1 MDYEK
6 SYQLLEKFNLYFREL
21 SESGRTKFLER
32 TAVLS
37 KEINVY
43 GKDMDV
49 SPEIKLILLSYFT
62 QLTFGLENYFIGD
75 FDTIYLYEKEFTG
88 ASGNK
93 SKTGQTFHTK
103 IIALSWYHFSESHL
117 KVNDGDNLGYYHI
130 SQAMVQALK
139 NGDSIDDIFV
149 GYYKTAAEIVFSEL
163 ENNKFLSFY
172 NNNRS
177 SIKNQDFDS
186 LFPIL
191 TELFFDNPIELSKT
205 LPDTYTRLCIL
216 YNQDPMAF
224 DQNYELDKNKYRNKK
239 NVSPIPEKIKKVYS
253 YYTSHWSHNLP
264 LFNIILVPV
273 FFIYYIRPH
282 LLLTFNQLI
291 IITII
296 SSLLIYVF
304 GRKFFIGRGLFKSE
318 FWLIFNCFL
327 GFGPSILFFI
337 FWSSLYLNFNPII
350 SEHNIEGRDTITKR
364 TKSGGTRVHS
374 FTYYF
379 TDGFLNDYPE
389 ARTLFVEDI
398 DPENFPENPK
408 FRFTV
413 ATSLY
418 GFKVVTEKR
427 LIEDKNE
434 YSRY

>member
-1 MDYEK
+1 
-6 SYQLLEKFNLYFREL
+6 
-21 SESGRTKFLER
+21 
-32 TAVLS
+32 
-37 KEINVY
+37 
-43 GKDMDV
+43 MDV
-49 SPEIKLILLSYFT
+49 SPEMKLIVLSYFT

-75 FDTIYLYEKEFTG
+75 FDTIYLYEKEFIG

-93 SKTGQTFHTK
+93 AKTGQTFHTK

-149 GYYKTAAEIVFSEL
+149 GYYKTASEIVFSEL
-163 ENNKFLSFY
+163 EKNKFLSFY

-177 SIKNQDFDS
+177 IIKNQDFDS

-191 TELFFDNPIELSKT
+191 TELFFDNPVELSKT

-253 YYTSHWSHNLP
+253 YYTSHWTHNLP

-291 IITII
+291 LITII

-318 FWLIFNCFL
+318 FWLIFNCLF
-327 GFGPSILFFI
+327 GFGPSFLFLI
-337 FWSSLYLNFNPII
+337 FWSSLYLNFSPITTEHAIETRDII
-350 SEHNIEGRDTITKR
+350 SKR
-364 TKSGGTRVHS
+364 SKNGGTRVHS
-374 FTYYF
+374 FTYYLS
-379 TDGFLNDYPE
+379 DNFLDEFPE

-398 DPENFPENPK
+398 EPENFPENPK

>member
-1 MDYEK
+1 M
-6 SYQLLEKFNLYFREL
+6 

-49 SPEIKLILLSYFT
+49 SPEMKLIVLSYFT

-149 GYYKTAAEIVFSEL
+149 GYYKTASEIVFSEL
-163 ENNKFLSFY
+163 EKNKFLSFY

-177 SIKNQDFDS
+177 IIKNQDFDS

-191 TELFFDNPIELSKT
+191 TELFFDNPVELSKT

-253 YYTSHWSHNLP
+253 YYTSHWTHNLP

-291 IITII
+291 LITII

-318 FWLIFNCFL
+318 FWLIFNCLF
-327 GFGPSILFFI
+327 GFGPSFIFLI
-337 FWSSLYLNFNPII
+337 FWSSLYLNFSPTTTEHAIETRDII
-350 SEHNIEGRDTITKR
+350 SKR
-364 TKSGGTRVHS
+364 SKNGGTRVHS
-374 FTYYF
+374 FTYYLS
-379 TDGFLNDYPE
+379 DNFLDEFPE

>member
-1 MDYEK
+1 
-6 SYQLLEKFNLYFREL
+6 
-21 SESGRTKFLER
+21 
-32 TAVLS
+32 VLS

-163 ENNKFLSFY
+163 ENNNFLSFY

-177 SIKNQDFDS
+177 SIKNHDFDS

-224 DQNYELDKNKYRNKK
+224 DQNYELDKTKYRNKK
-239 NVSPIPEKIKKVYS
+239 NV
-253 YYTSHWSHNLP
+253 
-264 LFNIILVPV
+264 
-273 FFIYYIRPH
+273 
-282 LLLTFNQLI
+282 
-291 IITII
+291 
-296 SSLLIYVF
+296 
-304 GRKFFIGRGLFKSE
+304 
-318 FWLIFNCFL
+318 
-327 GFGPSILFFI
+327 
-337 FWSSLYLNFNPII
+337 
-350 SEHNIEGRDTITKR
+350 
-364 TKSGGTRVHS
+364 
-374 FTYYF
+374 
-379 TDGFLNDYPE
+379 
-389 ARTLFVEDI
+389 
-398 DPENFPENPK
+398 
-408 FRFTV
+408 
-413 ATSLY
+413 
-418 GFKVVTEKR
+418 
-427 LIEDKNE
+427 
-434 YSRY
+434 